1 MSDDLVGRTLA
12 NRFEIVSLVGQGG
25 MASVYEAHD
34 TLLDRTVALKL
45 FTLDAPEDRSRLEI
59 EVRLLSRLNHPNLVT
74 VHDAHIASGADDGP
88 SFLVMEFVRGKS
100 LRDAASDRQLS
111 AAEIATVAEDIASAL
126 TVVHDAGI
134 IHRDVKPANILIE
147 QAGAG
152 APGLRAKLADFGIAH
167 TIGSTRLTAVGTV
180 IGSAAYLSPEQAE
193 GADVTIASDIY
204 SLGLVL
210 LELWKG
216 AREYPGPM
224 AESLAARI
232 SRDPVLPDSLSADWS
247 NLLERMLARD
257 PGSRP
262 AAASVVRAVGKI
274 SDPGA
279 GEAVE
284 SATALMPTVLLPTAR
299 LAASDVP
306 DPVSD
311 LPSAATPP
319 PASSQLTVAMGP
331 PAQAA
336 VPRSRT
342 TGIRI
347 AVAAAIVL
355 AVVLVVLALQLNAP
369 ASVTP
374 APSQSNTSTSSPSV
388 TPSTTPIPAHPTPPA
403 PPGKGDG
410 NDKGPGN
417 GHGKGNGD

>member
-34 TLLDRTVALKL
+34 IVLDRIVALKL

-59 EVRLLSRLNHPNLVT
+59 EVRMLSRLNHPNLVT

-100 LRDAASDRQLS
+100 LRDAASGRQFS
-111 AAEIATVAEDIASAL
+111 AAEIATVAADIASAL
-126 TVVHDAGI
+126 SVVHDAGI
-134 IHRDVKPANILIE
+134 VHRDVKPANILIE
-147 QAGAG
+147 QTGSG

-167 TIGSTRLTAVGTV
+167 AIGSTRLTAVGTV

-193 GADVTIASDIY
+193 GADVTTASDIY

-216 AREYPGPM
+216 MREYPGPM
-224 AESLAARI
+224 AESLAARL
-232 SRDPVLPDSLSADWS
+232 SRDPLLPDSLPADWS
-247 NLLERMLARD
+247 SLLERMLARE

-262 AAASVVRAVGKI
+262 AAATVVRAVGKI
-274 SDPGA
+274 SDPGSGDA
-279 GEAVE
+279 SE
-284 SATALMPTVLLPTAR
+284 SATALMPTALLPTAL
-299 LAASDVP
+299 LAASELP
-306 DPVSD
+306 DP
-311 LPSAATPP
+311 AAGAAPTAAQP
-319 PASSQLTVAMGP
+319 PASSQLTLAMDQP
-331 PAQAA
+331 TQAA
-336 VPRSRT
+336 AARSHA

-355 AVVLVVLALQLNAP
+355 VVVVVVLALQLKAP

-374 APSQSNTSTSSPSV
+374 APSESSTSTSSP
-388 TPSTTPIPAHPTPPA
+388 IPAQSTPPAQPTPPA
-403 PPGKGDG
+403 PPGKGNG
-410 NDKGPGN
+410 HDKGPGK
-417 GHGKGNGD
+417 GPGKNH

>member
-12 NRFEIVSLVGQGG
+12 NRFEIVSLIGQGG
-25 MASVYEAHD
+25 MASVYEARD

-74 VHDAHIASGADDGP
+74 VHDAYIATGPDDGP
-88 SFLVMEFVRGKS
+88 SFLVMEYVRGKS

-111 AAEIATVAEDIASAL
+111 AAEIATVAADIASAL
-126 TVVHDAGI
+126 SVVHDAGI
-134 IHRDVKPANILIE
+134 VHRDVKPANILIE
-147 QAGAG
+147 QTSVG

-216 AREYPGPM
+216 TREYPGPM
-224 AESLAARI
+224 AESLAARL
-232 SRDPVLPDSLSADWS
+232 SRDPVLPDSLSPDWS
-247 NLLERMLARD
+247 SLLERMLARD
-257 PGSRP
+257 PRSRP
-262 AAASVVRAVGKI
+262 AAATVVRAVGGM
-274 SDPGA
+274 SDTGS
-279 GEAVE
+279 GDSDESVTAV
-284 SATALMPTVLLPTAR
+284 MPTVLLPTAL
-299 LAASDVP
+299 LAASDLA
-306 DPVSD
+306 DPVAD
-311 LPSAATPP
+311 VPSASTRP
-319 PASSQLTVAMGP
+319 PASSQLTVAMAP
-331 PAQAA
+331 PTQAA

-347 AVAAAIVL
+347 AVVAAIVL
-355 AVVLVVLALQLNAP
+355 AVVVVVLALQLNAP

-374 APSQSNTSTSSPSV
+374 PPTQSSTSSPSMS
-388 TPSTTPIPAHPTPPA
+388 PSTTPSPAHPTPPA

-410 NDKGPGN
+410 NDKGPGKGHGN
-417 GHGKGNGD
+417 GHDN